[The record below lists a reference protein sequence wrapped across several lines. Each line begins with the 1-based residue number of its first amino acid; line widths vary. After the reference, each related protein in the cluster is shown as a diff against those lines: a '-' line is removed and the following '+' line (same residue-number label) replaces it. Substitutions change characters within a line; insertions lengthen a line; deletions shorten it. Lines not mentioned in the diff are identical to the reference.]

1 MEQLEGGGLQAPTID
16 PVDLLT
22 FGGIGALESIPES
35 IGKGLLKGGINAL
48 RQGVGTAAGIG
59 AMSKARELA
68 APLVNAIPGQGPA
81 GQIARGVASQAA
93 GTLPL
98 IAAGAL
104 GNLPARGAGVTPE
117 EAQGRT
123 PATPEPQAPK
133 PVELTEPAPPRT
145 VMLGES
151 QAITPAAGAVPQAAK
166 PEGSGYT
173 EFGGTLLPGGR
184 QFIEQDIL
192 PTAKGAAA
200 NLRAAQDSIKA
211 AFAPASRGPEAAYT
225 AGIVRKYSGEL
236 EASRERASYALRSA
250 SKFMDTMQPTD
261 HAAFIDQMERGQ
273 RQPTPELQTIS
284 NTLRDFLDR
293 DRIEVQTLGKELKR
307 PLLEQFRENYF
318 PHIWKDPVK
327 AEQAYQAFAPK
338 GSLEGPKSFLKQR
351 HYDYFQEGLA
361 AGLEPVTSN
370 PVELAQLKH
379 FEVQKFLR
387 GQRIFRDLRNADYV
401 KFTRFGEKP
410 PADYVKLNDK
420 IAKVYQ
426 YSPDEKGFIARG
438 EFYVPE
444 PVGRIVN
451 NYLSPGLKGHAL
463 YDAPRQLSNL
473 ANMMQLGFS
482 AFHLGTTAVN
492 ASTSDVALGLQQLAN
507 GRPVAGLKHIGRG
520 VSGASLIADVMRGR
534 EGYREFYDPGS
545 IGGPVA
551 DRVADY
557 IRAGGKFGRDR
568 QFIDGWTDSFKQA
581 LHQGNMI
588 GAALRVPPAA
598 AELFGKPLFQYLI
611 PRAKLGAF
619 MDLAEH
625 ELSKLPPD
633 ATEADRLATI
643 DRAQNSIDNRFGML
657 NYDNL
662 FWNNKLKD
670 LAFLVMRAPGWNIGT
685 VRELGGG
692 AVDLTM
698 RRGMTPKVAYAL
710 ALPFTAAVWGA
721 AYQYARTG
729 KFPQLV
735 PNDLRQS
742 WINFTKP
749 ETGRLLPNGQPERVQ
764 FPSYLKDVEG
774 MTEHPGKTIVDKLNP
789 IASMLADIYKN
800 QDYQREE
807 IRHPG
812 DPVLQQAGQ
821 VGKFVG
827 KNLMPFSVQNLMRRR
842 DQAVT
847 GQPLSQGVES
857 YLGVTPAPRE
867 FTNSAAQ
874 NRMAQYVEQNM
885 PAGARTAEQV
895 EHSRQRRQILQ
906 QMRAGQKGA
915 LIDAVREGKL
925 DRRQAHE
932 IAREAAVGPFDVEFK
947 HLTLPQAID
956 VYGLATPAEK
966 DQAWPWLAHKFRDVR
981 NMPPDQRQIY
991 IEEYRRILTARAQD
1005 PEVQRK
1011 LRAKLSTGR
1020 VPDVTHDIHS
1030 GAIKPPDLAKNLGGA
1045 R

>member
-59 AMSKARELA
+59 AMSKASELA

-426 YSPDEKGFIARG
+426 YSPDEKAS
-438 EFYVPE
+438 
-444 PVGRIVN
+444 
-451 NYLSPGLKGHAL
+451 SPA
-463 YDAPRQLSNL
+463 AS
-473 ANMMQLGFS
+473 
-482 AFHLGTTAVN
+482 
-492 ASTSDVALGLQQLAN
+492 STSPS
-507 GRPVAGLKHIGRG
+507 R
-520 VSGASLIADVMRGR
+520 
-534 EGYREFYDPGS
+534 
-545 IGGPVA
+545 
-551 DRVADY
+551 
-557 IRAGGKFGRDR
+557 
-568 QFIDGWTDSFKQA
+568 W
-581 LHQGNMI
+581 
-588 GAALRVPPAA
+588 
-598 AELFGKPLFQYLI
+598 AEL
-611 PRAKLGAF
+611 
-619 MDLAEH
+619 
-625 ELSKLPPD
+625 
-633 ATEADRLATI
+633 
-643 DRAQNSIDNRFGML
+643 
-657 NYDNL
+657 
-662 FWNNKLKD
+662 
-670 LAFLVMRAPGWNIGT
+670 
-685 VRELGGG
+685 
-692 AVDLTM
+692 
-698 RRGMTPKVAYAL
+698 
-710 ALPFTAAVWGA
+710 
-721 AYQYARTG
+721 
-729 KFPQLV
+729 
-735 PNDLRQS
+735 
-742 WINFTKP
+742 
-749 ETGRLLPNGQPERVQ
+749 
-764 FPSYLKDVEG
+764 
-774 MTEHPGKTIVDKLNP
+774 
-789 IASMLADIYKN
+789 
-800 QDYQREE
+800 
-807 IRHPG
+807 
-812 DPVLQQAGQ
+812 
-821 VGKFVG
+821 
-827 KNLMPFSVQNLMRRR
+827 
-842 DQAVT
+842 
-847 GQPLSQGVES
+847 
-857 YLGVTPAPRE
+857 
-867 FTNSAAQ
+867 
-874 NRMAQYVEQNM
+874 
-885 PAGARTAEQV
+885 
-895 EHSRQRRQILQ
+895 
-906 QMRAGQKGA
+906 
-915 LIDAVREGKL
+915 
-925 DRRQAHE
+925 
-932 IAREAAVGPFDVEFK
+932 
-947 HLTLPQAID
+947 
-956 VYGLATPAEK
+956 
-966 DQAWPWLAHKFRDVR
+966 
-981 NMPPDQRQIY
+981 
-991 IEEYRRILTARAQD
+991 
-1005 PEVQRK
+1005 
-1011 LRAKLSTGR
+1011 
-1020 VPDVTHDIHS
+1020 
-1030 GAIKPPDLAKNLGGA
+1030 
-1045 R
+1045 